1 MFVVSF
7 SKNSVETIIV
17 IIVIFLLHNK
27 KSQYHPSLKY
37 PMDANSVEPPLLMHI
52 QAQIKYLTLTITV
65 FCELQTLLVTTKVGC
80 MKYLATMANTDSGI
94 KWIS

>member
-1 MFVVSF
+1 M
-7 SKNSVETIIV
+7 
-17 IIVIFLLHNK
+17 IFLLHNNHIQK
-27 KSQYHPSLKY
+27 FQYHPSLKY
-37 PMDANSVEPPLLMHI
+37 PMDANTVEPPLLMHI

-65 FCELQTLLVTTKVGC
+65 FCELQTLLVTTKVGS